1 MRQIR
6 YATTIP
12 QIYNTTVIIGACRVI
27 TRNDE
32 ESEDSGFDMD
42 QCCWNDARMDMK
54 RVAQLGHRQ
63 TWLSAKRA
71 EGFIQTYPSEMIGRI
86 LLYIRE
92 ACEEAKQTPLP
103 TEILIILYGFGNP
116 AIGCHMDCTK
126 DFLDPDAI
134 LTPSMILNELPP
146 DGHATLAMRMFA
158 PRPWVESYRLH
169 RHELDKIKIAY
180 PNVYKQAAA
189 DGTLAK
195 QTFTEE
201 GVLDYRRSKIHE
213 IKFKYRHY
221 ELALWLRQGPKDTDG
236 ATIIGDRMLQFM
248 DPYPQETGLQQ
259 MSREALLATV
269 VNFRLAMAV
278 LTDNMVAH
286 FKLKRPLDQT
296 CLEWD
301 MPRWLERQSNLTR
314 SNEFY
319 NLFKTEED
327 IETEAGLLW
336 SGYTRFRLY
345 LRAAHYETY
354 VAEEI
359 INTPRDISN
368 VLVDIERVFD
378 YILDRVEKS
387 ASVCKK
393 TVDEAKQ
400 EYGDEV
406 LSRSMPRERFE
417 SLQNMIQP
425 LYDVVYDGYAVVEP
439 EGNSR

>member
-1 MRQIR
+1 
-6 YATTIP
+6 
-12 QIYNTTVIIGACRVI
+12 
-27 TRNDE
+27 
-32 ESEDSGFDMD
+32 
-42 QCCWNDARMDMK
+42 
-54 RVAQLGHRQ
+54 
-63 TWLSAKRA
+63 
-71 EGFIQTYPSEMIGRI
+71 MIGRI
-86 LLYIRE
+86 LLHIRE

-103 TEILIILYGFGNP
+103 TEILVILYGFGNP

-146 DGHATLAMRMFA
+146 DRDATLAMRMFA
-158 PRPWVESYRLH
+158 PRPW
-169 RHELDKIKIAY
+169 
-180 PNVYKQAAA
+180 
-189 DGTLAK
+189 
-195 QTFTEE
+195 TFTEE

-269 VNFRLAMAV
+269 VNFRLVMAV
-278 LTDNMVAH
+278 STDNMVAH

-301 MPRWLERQSNLTR
+301 MPRWPERQSNLTR

-336 SGYTRFRLY
+336 T
-345 LRAAHYETY
+345 
-354 VAEEI
+354 EEI
-359 INTPRDISN
+359 ISTPRNISN
-368 VLVDIERVFD
+368 VLVDIERVFY

-400 EYGDEV
+400 EYRDEV

-417 SLQNMIQP
+417 SLQNMIQQ

>member
-1 MRQIR
+1 
-6 YATTIP
+6 
-12 QIYNTTVIIGACRVI
+12 
-27 TRNDE
+27 
-32 ESEDSGFDMD
+32 
-42 QCCWNDARMDMK
+42 
-54 RVAQLGHRQ
+54 
-63 TWLSAKRA
+63 
-71 EGFIQTYPSEMIGRI
+71 MIGRI
-86 LLYIRE
+86 LLHIRE

-103 TEILIILYGFGNP
+103 TEILVILYGFGNP

-146 DGHATLAMRMFA
+146 DRDATLAMRMFA
-158 PRPWVESYRLH
+158 PRPW
-169 RHELDKIKIAY
+169 
-180 PNVYKQAAA
+180 
-189 DGTLAK
+189 
-195 QTFTEE
+195 TFTEE

-269 VNFRLAMAV
+269 VNFRLVMAV
-278 LTDNMVAH
+278 STDNMVAH
-286 FKLKRPLDQT
+286 FKLNRPLDQT

-301 MPRWLERQSNLTR
+301 MPRWPERQSNLTR

-336 SGYTRFRLY
+336 S
-345 LRAAHYETY
+345 
-354 VAEEI
+354 
-359 INTPRDISN
+359 
-368 VLVDIERVFD
+368 
-378 YILDRVEKS
+378 RVEKS

-417 SLQNMIQP
+417 SLQNMIQQ
-425 LYDVVYDGYAVVEP
+425 LYYVVYDGYAVVEP